1 MTKLIFIV
9 FFQIF
14 QNFSIYKFKKI
25 LWHNFGA
32 PLRAAPGGRCPP
44 CPPSLRHCVYLI
56 QCGVFLLLFC
66 FQVMLKL
73 YGMGFEFF
81 KSRMEV
87 FDAVIIISSFV
98 LDLVFMEGVGVDRG
112 EEAAA
117 LLIMFLLWRIL
128 RVINGNNWCAY

>member
-1 MTKLIFIV
+1 MC
-9 FFQIF
+9 
-14 QNFSIYKFKKI
+14 
-25 LWHNFGA
+25 G
-32 PLRAAPGGRCPP
+32 
-44 CPPSLRHCVYLI
+44 CVYTFEKCENDHGMLPHI
-56 QCGVFLLLFC
+56 SLYKCQHFYVD

-81 KSRMEV
+81 KSKMEV

-128 RVINGNNWCAY
+128 RVINGMGILNSVSIIMKFQFVALNYRTSWSGCRIMNY